1 MPLTTRGRA
10 EEFARLVDQ
19 GSTAGHPSR
28 HEDLLALVADLRSLE
43 HPEPRP
49 EFVSD
54 LRAELMAE
62 ADAVLEVR
70 DPAVEDRLSLPD
82 RVTGPRTHRRL
93 AAAAGAVALVGAS
106 GSVAVA
112 AQGSLPGDTLY
123 PVKRALESAR
133 IGVAGSDT
141 DRGEQLLN
149 SASRRLDEAG
159 LMATNADPAT
169 LTEVEETLATFR
181 DQADEGATAIFQGHA
196 EDGEEAPVQAVRDFT
211 AQSMSTLEV
220 LGNTLPPEARDS
232 LLETARTL
240 SEIDEEAAGLCPDC
254 SGGVSEIPP
263 VLLLSA
269 GEVPDGL
276 ASVEPG
282 KDLER
287 TQQPQPREEQQQAE
301 APELPDLDGPVE
313 GGAGA
318 PQPERVQQTRPQA
331 PKPGETVDKVVGG
344 TLEEL
349 TKGLTGGKEPGDEGL
364 VPGLTGTVDDTVE
377 GGTGLVDDTVDDTVD
392 GLLGGLDSSDDD
404 R

>member
-19 GSTAGHPSR
+19 ESTAGPPTR
-28 HEDLLALVADLRSLE
+28 HDDVLALVADLRALE

-49 EFVSD
+49 EFVSE

-112 AQGSLPGDTLY
+112 AQDSLPGDTLY

-133 IGVAGSDT
+133 IGIASSDT
-141 DRGEQLLN
+141 DRGEQLLG
-149 SASRRLDEAG
+149 SASRRLDEASS
-159 LMATNADPAT
+159 MATDADPAMV
-169 LTEVEETLATFR
+169 TEVEETLATFR
-181 DQADEGATAIFQGHA
+181 DQADEGSTAIFQGHA
-196 EDGEEAPVQAVRDFT
+196 EDGEEAPVQTVRDFT
-211 AQSMSTLEV
+211 AQSMSTLET
-220 LGNTLPPEARDS
+220 LGNSLPPEARDS

-240 SEIDEEAAGLCPDC
+240 SDIDEEAARLCPDC

-269 GEVPDGL
+269 GEITDEL

-287 TQQPQPREEQQQAE
+287 TQQPEPRDEQRQDE
-301 APELPDLDGPVE
+301 PEVPDLPDLDDPVE

-318 PQPERVQQTRPQA
+318 PQPERVQQPQPRA

-349 TKGLTGGKEPGDEGL
+349 TKGLTGGKEPGDDGL

-377 GGTGLVDDTVDDTVD
+377 GVTGLVDDTVD
-392 GLLGGLDSSDDD
+392 GLLGGLDSDDD
-404 R
+404 PR